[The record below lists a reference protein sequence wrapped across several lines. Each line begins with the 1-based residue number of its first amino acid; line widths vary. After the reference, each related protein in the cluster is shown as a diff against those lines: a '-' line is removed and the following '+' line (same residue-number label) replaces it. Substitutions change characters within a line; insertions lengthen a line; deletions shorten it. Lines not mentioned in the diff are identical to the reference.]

1 MDEQA
6 RVTVEADD
14 EATRE
19 TVYDTHG
26 EVEAGGVTFRFS
38 VGDADGASDSDGAN
52 DPDGASAP
60 DGSEDRTDAPGG
72 DDGNA
77 TGDDEGDRL
86 FVAPLEDVPTDSTIR
101 RTAMRPD
108 DRRGVGFILRRD
120 AETDEVFA
128 WRNSCP
134 HKPEVPLDP
143 GRGARVDG
151 GEIVCHEHGARFE
164 CGDGLCTWGPCVG
177 EELDPVGVEVRD
189 GDVYLD
195 DERFAS
201 VRPR

>member
-1 MDEQA
+1 MNDPVH
-6 RVTVEADD
+6 VTVESDD

-19 TVYDTHG
+19 RIFDSEG
-26 EVEAGGVTFRFS
+26 EVEAGDATFRFS
-38 VGDADGASDSDGAN
+38 VGGAGDSDG
-52 DPDGASAP
+52 DSDRG
-60 DGSEDRTDAPGG
+60 EDAG
-72 DDGNA
+72 DDDEPEERD
-77 TGDDEGDRL
+77 GDPL
-86 FVAPLEDVPTDSTIR
+86 FVAPLSDVPTDSTIR

-108 DRRGVGFILRRD
+108 GRRGVGFILRRG
-120 AETDEVFA
+120 AESGEVFA

-134 HKPEVPLDP
+134 HRPEVPLDP

>member
-1 MDEQA
+1 MDDPA
-6 RVTVEADD
+6 RVTVEADG

-19 TVYDTHG
+19 AVYGSEG
-26 EVEAGGVTFRFS
+26 EVDAGGATFRFS
-38 VGDADGASDSDGAN
+38 VGGASDGGA
-52 DPDGASAP
+52 
-60 DGSEDRTDAPGG
+60 EG
-72 DDGNA
+72 DDAEA
-77 TGDDEGDRL
+77 TETAEPAEPDDGTATDGEDPM
-86 FVAPLEDVPTDSTIR
+86 FVASLSEVPTGSTIR

-189 GDVYLD
+189 DDVYLD

>member
-1 MDEQA
+1 MDDPA
-6 RVTVEADD
+6 RVTVESDD
-14 EATRE
+14 ETTRE
-19 TVYDTHG
+19 TVYDSEG
-26 EVEAGGVTFRFS
+26 EVEAGGATFRFS
-38 VGDADGASDSDGAN
+38 VGGAGDSDGD
-52 DPDGASAP
+52 DPGEAA
-60 DGSEDRTDAPGG
+60 GG

-77 TGDDEGDRL
+77 DGNGNDVDGDDADGDPL
-86 FVAPLEDVPTDSTIR
+86 FVAPLEEVPTDSTIR

-108 DRRGVGFILRRD
+108 GRRGVGFILRRD
-120 AETDEVFA
+120 ADSGEVFA

-189 GDVYLD
+189 GAVYLD

>member
-1 MDEQA
+1 MDERI
-6 RVTVEADD
+6 RVTVETPD
-14 EATRE
+14 ESTSE
-19 TVYDTHG
+19 QVFDSEG
-26 EVEAGGVTFRFS
+26 EVEAGGATFRFS
-38 VGDADGASDSDGAN
+38 VGDDG
-52 DPDGASAP
+52 DPDG
-60 DGSEDRTDAPGG
+60 D
-72 DDGNA
+72 
-77 TGDDEGDRL
+77 GDRSDGDPL
-86 FVAPLEDVPTDSTIR
+86 LVAPLAGVPSDSTIR

-108 DRRGVGFILRRD
+108 GRRGVGVILRRD
-120 AETDEVFA
+120 ADSGEVFA

-134 HKPEVPLDP
+134 HNPEVPLDP

-151 GEIVCHEHGARFE
+151 DEIVCHEHGARFE

-189 GDVYLD
+189 GAVYLD

>member
-1 MDEQA
+1 MDDPA
-6 RVTVEADD
+6 RVTVEADGD
-14 EATRE
+14 AARE
-19 TVYDTHG
+19 TVYDTEG
-26 EVEAGGVTFRFS
+26 EVEAGGATFRFS
-38 VGDADGASDSDGAN
+38 VGGASDDG
-52 DPDGASAP
+52 D
-60 DGSEDRTDAPGG
+60 DAGETAG
-72 DDGNA
+72 NDDGNPDVDEDG
-77 TGDDEGDRL
+77 TGGDPL
-86 FVAPLEDVPTDSTIR
+86 FVASLSEVPTDSTIR
-101 RTAMRPD
+101 RTAMWPD